1 MTSLTVSPAS
11 ANRWSASS
19 SRNTARPKTRPSVRL
34 TAGSPSCDAVIDM
47 SIQDTLSTS
56 PRDALFEVLDG
67 VRAGMLGLLGG
78 GDGLQPMTHFPDAE
92 AGVIWFISSTE
103 TDLVQS
109 LGLGED
115 AQYVVI
121 STDHD
126 AHVSLRGKLY
136 HVQDSTKLDALWGP
150 FVSAWFE
157 GGRAD
162 PRVALLR
169 LDPEDRV

>member
-1 MTSLTVSPAS
+1 
-11 ANRWSASS
+11 
-19 SRNTARPKTRPSVRL
+19 
-34 TAGSPSCDAVIDM
+34 M
-47 SIQDTLSTS
+47 SIQDTLSTN
-56 PRDALFEVLDG
+56 PREALFEVLDG
-67 VRAGMLGLLGG
+67 VRAGMLGLSGG

-92 AGVIWFISSTE
+92 TGVIWFISSTE

-126 AHVSLRGKLY
+126 AHVSLRGKLH
-136 HVQDSTKLDALWGP
+136 HVHDDAKLDALWGP

-157 GGRAD
+157 GGRED
-162 PRVALLR
+162 PHVALLR
-169 LDPEDRV
+169 LDPEVAEIWASSSSTLKIGFEVIRANLDAGHQPDIGAKATVRFAAAA

>member
-1 MTSLTVSPAS
+1 
-11 ANRWSASS
+11 
-19 SRNTARPKTRPSVRL
+19 
-34 TAGSPSCDAVIDM
+34 M

-67 VRAGMLGLLGG
+67 VRAGMLGLSGG
-78 GDGLQPMTHFPDAE
+78 GDGLQPMTHFLDAE
-92 AGVIWFISSTE
+92 TGVIWFISSTE

-136 HVQDSTKLDALWGP
+136 HVQDDAKLDALWGP

-157 GGRAD
+157 GGRED

-169 LDPEDRV
+169 LDPEVAEIWASSSSTLKIGFEVIRANLDAGHRPDIGAKATVRFATAA

>member
-1 MTSLTVSPAS
+1 
-11 ANRWSASS
+11 
-19 SRNTARPKTRPSVRL
+19 
-34 TAGSPSCDAVIDM
+34 M
-47 SIQDTLSTS
+47 SIQDDLSTN
-56 PRDALFEVLDG
+56 PRGAVFAVLDG
-67 VRAGMLGLLGG
+67 VRAGMLGLTAGG
-78 GDGLQPMTHFPDAE
+78 EGMQPMTHFPDAE

-109 LGLGED
+109 IGLGED

-136 HVQDSTKLDALWGP
+136 QVHDSAKLDALWGP

-157 GGRAD
+157 GGRDD
-162 PRVALLR
+162 PRVALMR
-169 LDPEDRV
+169 FDPEVAEIWASSSSTLKVGFEVIRANLDAGHQPDIGAKATVRFAPAA